1 MVSFLTAPN
10 ILTVLRLASLPA
22 VILLFRA
29 GENLWAAVVFA
40 AAMLTDIVDG
50 WLAKRLKLETPLGL
64 YLDPVTDKIVI
75 LAMFYELAY
84 AGLLSWIIPHA
95 FLARE
100 LLQNAVRSVAARKGR
115 VVGANKLGKTKAL
128 LQTLVILWGLLL
140 PAARTLAAES
150 AARISERCFQAA
162 SWFVLVLSFFFFGI
176 FIRWNS
182 QLLFGPGKR

>member
-1 MVSFLTAPN
+1 MAHLLTVPN
-10 ILTVLRLASLPA
+10 ILTGLRLASLPV

-29 GENLWAAVVFA
+29 GENLWAAAVFA
-40 AAMLTDIVDG
+40 AAMLTDCVDG

-84 AGLLSWIIPHA
+84 AGLLSWVIPHA

-128 LQTLVILWGLLL
+128 LQTLVILWGLIL
-140 PAARTLAAES
+140 PARPASGETSELAAAFFH
-150 AARISERCFQAA
+150 AAA
-162 SWFVLVLSFFFFGI
+162 WFLLALSFVFFAI
-176 FIRWNS
+176 FIRRNS
-182 QLLFGPGKR
+182 QLLFGSEKR